1 MYAHMPLYMWTCT
14 HEYTLTLTHTHVQYD
29 IELVS
34 NDCALHPA
42 GSGCL
47 GVGEDQWA
55 VGVCSLQDQM
65 LWWLL
70 AMPSISLDQLTSV
83 HTVTVPYKSN
93 PKYDIPHKAQYIAQM
108 LELRNQGTYA

>member
-1 MYAHMPLYMWTCT
+1 MHNNCDCQLPIYTTTHTHMYAHMPLYMWTCT

-29 IELVS
+29 TELVS
-34 NDCALHPA
+34 NDCALHSA

-55 VGVCSLQDQM
+55 VGVCSLQDQV

-70 AMPSISLDQLTSV
+70 AMS
-83 HTVTVPYKSN
+83 
-93 PKYDIPHKAQYIAQM
+93 
-108 LELRNQGTYA
+108 